1 MIRITWL
8 MILASLV
15 MSADGQSV
23 NEGAIKILSAWRQ
36 LAYAEKYD
44 EMAAIMKNGKVHSSK
59 DEKELSIHDAM
70 KKYRDVILNDSIIQ
84 VMSIKDNKTL
94 FRYNSY
100 AIWCVY
106 ENDKWL
112 IDKLLIKP
120 IE

>member
-15 MSADGQSV
+15 SSADRQSV
-23 NEGAIKILSAWRQ
+23 DAGAIKILSTWQQ
-36 LAYAEKYD
+36 LAFAEKYD
-44 EMAAIMKNGKVHSSK
+44 DLAAIMKNGKVRSSK

-70 KKYRDVILNDSIIQ
+70 KKYRDVILNDRIEAIS
-84 VMSIKDNKTL
+84 VDDKKTL

-112 IDKLLIKP
+112 IDELIIKP

>member
-1 MIRITWL
+1 MFRITWL

-15 MSADGQSV
+15 LSADGQSV
-23 NEGAIKILSAWRQ
+23 NEGAIKVLSAWRQ

-59 DEKELSIHDAM
+59 NEKELSIHDAV
-70 KKYRDVILNDSIIQ
+70 KKYRDVILNDRIEAIS
-84 VMSIKDNKTL
+84 VDDKKTL